1 MSIATRADLIARLQE
16 EKNPD
21 EILVYTYWGD
31 SDFENYQDKDQAYN
45 LVNEALNTAIG
56 HVNEYLESQYKNE
69 GK

>member
-31 SDFENYQDKDQAYN
+31 SDFENYQDKNQAYN
-45 LVNEALNTAIG
+45 LEIG
-56 HVNEYLESQYKNE
+56 RAHV
-69 GK
+69 